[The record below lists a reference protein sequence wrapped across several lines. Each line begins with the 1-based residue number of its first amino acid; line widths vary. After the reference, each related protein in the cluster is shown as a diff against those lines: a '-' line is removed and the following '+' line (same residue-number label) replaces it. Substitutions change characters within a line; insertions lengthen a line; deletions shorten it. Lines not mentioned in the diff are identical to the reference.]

1 MENQNNTNQIATNI
15 FALGGIEEIGKNMYI
30 IEHDDEIYIV
40 DCGIKFADENIL
52 LGVNSIICPFDY
64 LVENK
69 DKVKAL
75 IVTHAHEDH
84 IGGIPYLLKT
94 LPIPKVYAAKLTKGI
109 IEKKLKE
116 HKDLLPFNFQIFDDD
131 TKVSSKHFK
140 IEFFRVCHS
149 IPDAFGVY
157 FETINGKIV
166 STGDFRFDF
175 CTQGD
180 ESDILKMAE
189 FGKRDIDVLLCESTN
204 ADTLGFSLSEK
215 YIIDELRRI
224 ILRTKSRIILSTFA
238 SNLGRIE
245 EIIEIGVKAGR
256 KIVLVGRSMETNI
269 ETSIKVGFLNV
280 NQSCFVEPRDV
291 ANYKDE
297 EILILSTG
305 SQGEEMAALNQMS
318 NGKHNWITLK
328 NTDTLILSSNPIP
341 GNFSNVEGLVN
352 RLYKTGMTIIQNTP
366 SHRIHAS
373 GHATQVEQQLMFKLI
388 NPQFIIPIHGEY
400 KMLKSLKANA
410 IMSGINKDNV
420 IQVVN
425 GQKVA
430 LLNHVAKAT
439 EEFVDQGEVYV
450 DGNKI
455 NVDSTGLLK
464 YRRILSQDGVFNITI
479 LIDRFKKK
487 ILELP
492 VIATRGSFYAKSST
506 PLITKIAYSIKDN
519 VESAMIKRDHNINNN
534 EIRKIAENTTEF
546 FIWKNKKKRPLVRTT
561 VFDV

>member
-318 NGKHNWITLK
+318 NGKHN
-328 NTDTLILSSNPIP
+328 
-341 GNFSNVEGLVN
+341 
-352 RLYKTGMTIIQNTP
+352 
-366 SHRIHAS
+366 
-373 GHATQVEQQLMFKLI
+373 
-388 NPQFIIPIHGEY
+388 
-400 KMLKSLKANA
+400 
-410 IMSGINKDNV
+410 
-420 IQVVN
+420 
-425 GQKVA
+425 
-430 LLNHVAKAT
+430 
-439 EEFVDQGEVYV
+439 
-450 DGNKI
+450 
-455 NVDSTGLLK
+455 
-464 YRRILSQDGVFNITI
+464 
-479 LIDRFKKK
+479 
-487 ILELP
+487 
-492 VIATRGSFYAKSST
+492 
-506 PLITKIAYSIKDN
+506 
-519 VESAMIKRDHNINNN
+519 
-534 EIRKIAENTTEF
+534 
-546 FIWKNKKKRPLVRTT
+546 
-561 VFDV
+561 